1 MGSVVDAL
9 KDANPKIVVT
19 ALSCIEIFINEY
31 YNSFQSLGNLLY
43 ELLLLK
49 FTDVKNNIRIKSV
62 NLMVSFINIYGLTSG
77 FDKLCVSLNHKN
89 YRVRE
94 HILLTMSKLCDIYG
108 DDIIVV
114 PNLAI
119 KISNLLGD
127 AQLSI
132 RQTCIVILLK
142 LYGVYGE
149 TMVDDLENNNVKPA
163 YIKIVQD
170 AIQNGVQTPTTTQES
185 DNGVDSDDYDEV
197 NVNIEQNSAQKMK
210 IQTPN
215 SRMSLNATT
224 PILSTSKNKRGNST
238 NKTEDNN
245 KIPTNLLF
253 LGIIHEGAP
262 IKPTKIYSEK
272 DLGKLFSSIV
282 EGLHK
287 SDDWEA
293 RIVSLQQLQALACGD
308 GTEYDT
314 FLNYLKGCHELISA
328 QISDLRSAVS
338 KEACKTVS
346 ILALKMSPQF
356 AQLAEFWLP
365 VLMKQ
370 VPLKVA
376 IMASAADRCLR
387 SIMLAGSLGNGYPK
401 LLSQLFETCNGKTPI
416 LRVRCLEYLIM
427 VCSLWKLETLD
438 KYMSQLKTVII
449 NAIADADQHA
459 RKTGRQLYW
468 VLRSRDIQWTTIMDN
483 FLLELE
489 PLAQKHILT
498 EMQNNS
504 IELQEILELAKYNDK
519 IDFDLYL
526 REPTLFANSNI
537 FEGSNSSNKT
547 LALTLGSKAI
557 PTRAVSVPKLRNNQ
571 SSNNNVSANA
581 NNNKSLMQTSLS
593 SIEAGSMDT
602 SSQSTDLSNPLSTS
616 TVFGQALAGRIAA
629 ASAKKSVGPK
639 RIILPTNHNN
649 TVEVK
654 SNVAITTNATNELP
668 VTDDVITRTHVI
680 SNPRLSIAPETS
692 MINDDKGIINKTVF
706 AMTANSS
713 TTTTI
718 PNPISAMSTNV
729 GRMANGPVRVIKK
742 VIASDSTSNNQPSN
756 QAPTLPSSS
765 SVAFDTSDTPLNDN
779 NNNAERSYSLEA
791 LKRMID
797 DSYWGTRMMALDSI
811 NGKLT
816 KCKNL
821 GDASIASNVIEAYIE
836 MALSHIGDSHQKV
849 ATESLQVIR
858 TCVESF
864 VQPTIVLL
872 SNILTALFHRLADN
886 RTPIRDQAN
895 AILNSIRSSCD
906 AVTIITSLSPKITE
920 IPERMKTAV
929 MQYLVVIV
937 PHCGAY
943 FSQASNSWAFLGRM
957 ANILGSSGSK
967 PSSNLM
973 LAGKRLLELVYNT
986 SPSVICGQ
994 LASLPLQQQSLLK
1007 KLLESAVPEIDML
1020 VLAAG
1025 REDWKKGQ
1033 DKILMKQNNN
1043 RNEPP
1048 LNVDSTSKTLKNVT
1062 NQTTLSTA
1070 VSPKQPIP
1078 QLVTKD
1084 ITWLLN
1090 SLRYDANI
1098 ITKNEAISEVIK
1110 LAKLA
1115 DDNYWTLNCAQIVT
1129 LLLESFNPA
1138 LMSSNNS
1145 STLTG
1150 LSPNHIISTSGR
1162 SVANG
1167 VENECGN
1174 IGSNCAT
1181 YETKSGYDNVNDSC
1195 SSKHF
1200 ESMHLS
1206 CKALLAI
1213 VRNRGNN
1220 IKYFMELLVTRLCQQ
1235 APYSP
1240 IAITLHCEQ
1249 ILADLASNGAQRL
1262 IKIALPFTLSSEI
1275 ATSANI
1281 QLFAIHVITAAIKH
1295 MTSPELL
1302 KDIESIVTSIL
1313 PSLSST
1319 MVHLRKAVIF
1329 LLVEMYLVIGDALY
1343 PYVQEL
1349 AAPQRK
1355 LLTIYIQKQVENKSE
1370 HDKKIHGIN
1379 VI

>member
-1 MGSVVDAL
+1 MGSIVDAL

-31 YNSFQSLGNLLY
+31 FNLFQSLGNLLY

-77 FDKLCVSLNHKN
+77 FDKLCASLNHKN
-89 YRVRE
+89 YRIRE
-94 HILLTMSKLCDIYG
+94 HVLLTMSKLCDVYG

-127 AQLSI
+127 AQSPI
-132 RQTCIVILLK
+132 RQTCVVILLK
-142 LYGVYGE
+142 LYSVYGE
-149 TMVDDLENNNVKPA
+149 TMVDDLENNGVKPA

-170 AIQNGVQTPTTTQES
+170 AIQNGIQTPTTTQES
-185 DNGVDSDDYDEV
+185 DNGMDSDDDNGV
-197 NVNIEQNSAQKMK
+197 IINTEQYSAHKTK
-210 IQTPN
+210 VQTPN
-215 SRMSLNATT
+215 SRMSLNSTT
-224 PILSTSKNKRGNST
+224 PIISTSKNKIESSRVDDE
-238 NKTEDNN
+238 NKV
-245 KIPTNLLF
+245 PTNLLF
-253 LGIIHEGAP
+253 LGILHEGMP
-262 IKPTKIYSEK
+262 IKPTKVYSEK
-272 DLGKLFSSIV
+272 DLSKLFSSII
-282 EGLHK
+282 EGLNK

-293 RIVSLQQLQALACGD
+293 RIVALQQLQALAYGD

-387 SIMLAGSLGNGYPK
+387 TIMLAGSIGNGFSK
-401 LLSQLFETCNGKTPI
+401 ILLQLFETCNGKTPI

-427 VCSLWKLETLD
+427 VCSFWKLETLD
-438 KYMSQLKTVII
+438 KYMMQLKSVII

-468 VLRSRDIQWTTIMDN
+468 VLRSRDTQWTTIMDN

-504 IELQEILELAKYNDK
+504 IELQEILDLANYNDK
-519 IDFDLYL
+519 INFDLYL
-526 REPTLFANSNI
+526 REPTLFVNSNI

-547 LALTLGSKAI
+547 LALTLGTKTA
-557 PTRAVSVPKLRNNQ
+557 PTRAASVPKLRNNNAT
-571 SSNNNVSANA
+571 NNNVSAGINNNN
-581 NNNKSLMQTSLS
+581 NNNKSALQLSMS
-593 SIEAGSMDT
+593 SIEAGSINN
-602 SSQSTDLSNPLSTS
+602 SSQSSEIPNPLSTS

-639 RIILPTNHNN
+639 RIIVPNNNNAVEIKVNTPIPTN
-649 TVEVK
+649 
-654 SNVAITTNATNELP
+654 VANELP
-668 VTDDVITRTHVI
+668 MVDDVFTRTHVI
-680 SNPRLSIAPETS
+680 SNPRLSIAPEPPT
-692 MINDDKGIINKTVF
+692 MTEDKSTVNKPVSTV
-706 AMTANSS
+706 AVNPGVPTV
-713 TTTTI
+713 I
-718 PNPISAMSTNV
+718 PNPISTSSTNV

-742 VIASDSTSNNQPSN
+742 VVASESTNSVQPPTAPILTTIATDSTDMQ
-756 QAPTLPSSS
+756 
-765 SVAFDTSDTPLNDN
+765 LNDHN
-779 NNNAERSYSLEA
+779 NSDRTYSLEA

-811 NGKLT
+811 NGKLN
-816 KCKNL
+816 KCKMLN
-821 GDASIASNVIEAYIE
+821 DSSIANNVVEAYIE
-836 MALSHIGDSHQKV
+836 MALTHISDSHQKV

-858 TCVESF
+858 TCIEGF
-864 VQPTIVLL
+864 VQPAIALL
-872 SNILTALFHRLADN
+872 SNILTALFHRLTDN
-886 RTPIRDQAN
+886 QTPIRDQAN
-895 AILNSIRSSCD
+895 AILNTIRSSCD

-943 FSQASNSWAFLGRM
+943 FSQSSNSWAFLGRM
-957 ANILGSSGSK
+957 ANVLGSSGSK

-986 SPSVICGQ
+986 APSVICCQ

-1007 KLLESAVPEIDML
+1007 KLLESAVPDIDML

-1025 REDWKKGQ
+1025 REDSKKGQ
-1033 DKILMKQNNN
+1033 DRILTKQQNS
-1043 RNEPP
+1043 RTITEPQ
-1048 LNVDSTSKTLKNVT
+1048 LSVDLASKTLKNVT
-1062 NQTTLSTA
+1062 NQSTVTTP
-1070 VSPKQPIP
+1070 VVPKQSTSQI
-1078 QLVTKD
+1078 VNKD

-1090 SLRYDANI
+1090 SLRYDANVVI
-1098 ITKNEAISEVIK
+1098 KNEAVIEVIR

-1145 STLTG
+1145 NALTG
-1150 LSPNHIISTSGR
+1150 LSPNHVVSSNSR
-1162 SVANG
+1162 SAAIG

-1174 IGSNCAT
+1174 VGSDSAT
-1181 YETKSGYDNVNDSC
+1181 HETKSGYDNINESC
-1195 SSKHF
+1195 SGKHF

-1213 VRNRGNN
+1213 VRNRGTN

-1262 IKIALPFTLSSEI
+1262 IKIALPFTLSND
-1275 ATSANI
+1275 TTVSANV
-1281 QLFAIHVITAAIKH
+1281 QLFAIHAITAAIKH

-1302 KDIESIVTSIL
+1302 KDIEAIITSIL

-1343 PYVQEL
+1343 PHVQEL

-1370 HDKKIHGIN
+1370 SEKKVNII
-1379 VI
+1379 

>member
-31 YNSFQSLGNLLY
+31 YNLFQSLGNLLY
-43 ELLLLK
+43 ESLLLK

-62 NLMVSFINIYGLTSG
+62 DLMVSFINIYGLTSG
-77 FDKLCVSLNHKN
+77 FDKLCANLNHKN
-89 YRVRE
+89 YRIRE
-94 HILLTMSKLCDIYG
+94 HVLLTMSKLCDVYG

-114 PNLAI
+114 PNLAT
-119 KISNLLGD
+119 KVSNLLGD

-132 RQTCIVILLK
+132 RQTCVTILLK

-149 TMVDDLENNNVKPA
+149 IMVDDLENNGVKPA

-185 DNGVDSDDYDEV
+185 DNGMDSDDDNGV
-197 NVNIEQNSAQKMK
+197 IVNIEQHSAHKTK
-210 IQTPN
+210 LQTPT
-215 SRMSLNATT
+215 SRISLNATT
-224 PILSTSKNKRGNST
+224 PVISASKNKIESSSA
-238 NKTEDNN
+238 DDDN
-245 KIPTNLLF
+245 KIPANLLF
-253 LGIIHEGAP
+253 LGILHEGVHT
-262 IKPTKIYSEK
+262 KPTKIYSDK

-282 EGLHK
+282 EGLNK

-293 RIVSLQQLQALACGD
+293 RIVALQQLQALAYGD

-314 FLNYLKGCHELISA
+314 FLSYLKGCHELISA

-346 ILALKMSPQF
+346 ILALKMSQQF

-387 SIMLAGSLGNGYPK
+387 SIMLAGSIGNGYPK
-401 LLSQLFETCNGKTPI
+401 ILLQLFETCNGKTPV

-427 VCSLWKLETLD
+427 VCSFWKLETLD
-438 KYMSQLKTVII
+438 KYMIQLKSVII

-498 EMQNNS
+498 EMQSNS
-504 IELQEILELAKYNDK
+504 IELQEILDLAKYTDK
-519 IDFDLYL
+519 INFDLYL
-526 REPTLFANSNI
+526 REPTLFVNSNI

-547 LALTLGSKAI
+547 LALTLGTKAA
-557 PTRAVSVPKLRNNQ
+557 PTRAASVPKSRNN
-571 SSNNNVSANA
+571 SNNSINNNVSATI
-581 NNNKSLMQTSLS
+581 NNSNKSALQISVS
-593 SIEAGSMDT
+593 SIEAGSISNT
-602 SSQSTDLSNPLSTS
+602 NQSSELSNPLSTS

-629 ASAKKSVGPK
+629 ASAKKLVGPK
-639 RIILPTNHNN
+639 RIIVPNN
-649 TVEVK
+649 NNAVEIK
-654 SNVAITTNATNELP
+654 ANIPITTNVANELP
-668 VTDDVITRTHVI
+668 MSDDVFTRTHVI
-680 SNPRLSIAPETS
+680 STPRLSIAPETHMVS
-692 MINDDKGIINKTVF
+692 EDKGTVNKPVSTVTINPGIT
-706 AMTANSS
+706 TA
-713 TTTTI
+713 I
-718 PNPISAMSTNV
+718 PNQISTSTTNV

-742 VIASDSTSNNQPSN
+742 VVVSEPIDSFQPPSAPTVTTDSTDIQ
-756 QAPTLPSSS
+756 
-765 SVAFDTSDTPLNDN
+765 LNDN
-779 NNNAERSYSLEA
+779 NNADRTYSLEA

-811 NGKLT
+811 NSKLN
-816 KCKNL
+816 KCKML
-821 GDASIASNVIEAYIE
+821 SDSSIANNVVEAYIE
-836 MALSHIGDSHQKV
+836 MALAHISDSHQKV

-858 TCVESF
+858 TCIESF
-864 VQPTIVLL
+864 IHPAIALL

-886 RTPIRDQAN
+886 RTPVRDQAN
-895 AILNSIRSSCD
+895 AILNSVRSSCD

-943 FSQASNSWAFLGRM
+943 FSQSSNSWAFLGRM
-957 ANILGSSGSK
+957 ANVLGSSGSK

-986 SPSVICGQ
+986 APSVVCCQ

-1007 KLLESAVPEIDML
+1007 KLLESAVPDIDML

-1033 DKILMKQNNN
+1033 DRILMRQQNSRTITELQVNTD
-1043 RNEPP
+1043 
-1048 LNVDSTSKTLKNVT
+1048 LTSKTLKNVA
-1062 NQTTLSTA
+1062 NQSTLPTPII
-1070 VSPKQPIP
+1070 PKQSTSQI
-1078 QLVTKD
+1078 VNKD

-1090 SLRYDANI
+1090 SLRYDVNVV
-1098 ITKNEAISEVIK
+1098 TKNEAVVEVIK

-1145 STLTG
+1145 NALTG
-1150 LSPNHIISTSGR
+1150 LSPNHVISSNSRT
-1162 SVANG
+1162 AAIG

-1174 IGSNCAT
+1174 VGSDSAT
-1181 YETKSGYDNVNDSC
+1181 HETKSGYDNVNESC
-1195 SSKHF
+1195 SGKHF

-1213 VRNRGNN
+1213 VRNRGTN

-1262 IKIALPFTLSSEI
+1262 IKIALPFTLSNDT
-1275 ATSANI
+1275 AASANV
-1281 QLFAIHVITAAIKH
+1281 QLFAIHAITAAIKH

-1302 KDIESIVTSIL
+1302 KDIDAIITSIL

-1343 PYVQEL
+1343 PHVQEL

-1370 HDKKIHGIN
+1370 SEKKVDII
-1379 VI
+1379 